1 MFERL
6 TSVDDEYVALEAAL
20 SDPEVLAD
28 QRMLRDT
35 SRRYKQLGPLVECL
49 RRYRA
54 RSEDAEAARELL
66 AGSPAPSAEEREALR
81 EELAGAEADLEAL
94 EAELKL
100 LLLPTDPNDGKALIM
115 EIRGAEGGEEANLF
129 ARDLFEMYQA
139 YAERSGWK
147 VEVLAAD
154 PSDRGGYSE
163 VTMIVRGDTA
173 WGHLK
178 FEGGPHRVQRVPVTE
193 SQGRIHTSSATV
205 LVMPEAEEVDV
216 DVDDKD
222 LVIDVFR
229 ASGPGGQ
236 GVNTTDSAVRITHVP
251 SGIVVSMQD
260 ERSQLQNKARAM
272 VVLRARLLK
281 RAQEEHDAES
291 SAQRKA
297 QVGGGGR
304 SEKIRTYNFKE
315 NRLTDHRIGYTVYRL
330 QEVLAGDLDDLV
342 GALAADER
350 ARQLEDERAGLSRGR
365 RHHHVA
371 RAVARDGAGV
381 GRAPAGAVVVRDGER
396 RVRRG
401 LHRGARPAGHRA
413 DGRPPRCDGG
423 ARIEPANRCS
433 TCSATGRSATST

>member
-6 TSVDDEYVALEAAL
+6 SSVDDEYSALEAAL

-28 QRMLRDT
+28 SDRLRDT
-35 SRRYKQLGPLVECL
+35 SRRYKQLGPLVACL

-54 RSEDAEAARELL
+54 RTADAEAARELL
-66 AGSPAPSAEEREALR
+66 AGTPPPSAEERDALR
-81 EELAGAEADLEAL
+81 QDLAESEADIAAL

-100 LLLPTDPNDGKALIM
+100 LLLPTDPNDGKAVIM

-154 PSDRGGYSE
+154 PSDRGGYAN
-163 VTMIVRGDTA
+163 VTLVVRGDTA
-173 WGHLK
+173 WSHLK

-216 DVDDKD
+216 DIDERD
-222 LVIDVFR
+222 LQIDVFR

-251 SGIVVSMQD
+251 TGIVVSMQD
-260 ERSQLQNKARAM
+260 QRSQLQNKARAM
-272 VVLRARLLK
+272 IVLRSRMLK
-281 RAQEEHDAES
+281 QAQEESEAES
-291 SAQRKA
+291 SAARKA

-304 SEKIRTYNFKE
+304 SEKIRTYNYKE

-342 GALAADER
+342 AALRADER
-350 ARQLEDERAGLSRGR
+350 ARQLEE
-365 RHHHVA
+365 
-371 RAVARDGAGV
+371 
-381 GRAPAGAVVVRDGER
+381 
-396 RVRRG
+396 
-401 LHRGARPAGHRA
+401 
-413 DGRPPRCDGG
+413 
-423 ARIEPANRCS
+423 
-433 TCSATGRSATST
+433 SAQV